1 MLEWLKEILGD
12 SYTEEIDSKV
22 SAEIGKGFVSRADFN
37 TKNDEVKTLQGQLQ
51 TAQDGPESL

>member
-37 TKNDEVKTLQGQLQ
+37 TKNDEVKTLQGQL
-51 TAQDGPESL
+51 